1 MKKLVV
7 LLLSLS
13 VLIVV
18 VACGN
23 QSGEQD
29 EETTDEAAEQ
39 QEDNDDQ
46 GASEDMENDSDSTEA
61 GSDGEYLRLGET
73 GVMETILGDY
83 EVTPTSV
90 RYVAEMTEDD
100 PIVNPNSDTF
110 IVIDTIIT
118 NIGDEPMN
126 ADDAISQARLHNMRG
141 GGTGRYKDFVSIDN
155 IEGELAPG
163 ESIEGEILFDL
174 GFEEE
179 YDLSFG
185 STALE
190 SASNVQEWKIYEDE
204 IDSE

>member
-1 MKKLVV
+1 MVF
-7 LLLSLS
+7 
-13 VLIVV
+13 V

-23 QSGEQD
+23 QSDEQD
-29 EETTDEAAEQ
+29 ETTANEPTGQ

-46 GASEDMENDSDSTEA
+46 GLNDDTVNDVEEEDDLDSNETVA
-61 GSDGEYLRLGET
+61 DGEYLRLGET
-73 GVMETILGDY
+73 GVMETIIGDY

-90 RYVAEMTEDD
+90 RYVSEMTEGD

-110 IVIDTIIT
+110 IVIDTMIT

-126 ADDAISQARLHNMRG
+126 ADDAISQARLRNMRG

-163 ESIEGEILFDL
+163 ESIEGEMLFDL

-179 YDLSFG
+179 YELSFG
-185 STALE
+185 SIALE

>member
-1 MKKLVV
+1 MVF
-7 LLLSLS
+7 
-13 VLIVV
+13 V

-23 QSGEQD
+23 QSDEQD
-29 EETTDEAAEQ
+29 ETTANEPTGQ
-39 QEDNDDQ
+39 QEDNDEQ
-46 GASEDMENDSDSTEA
+46 GLSDDTENDVEEEDDLDSTET

-73 GVMETILGDY
+73 GVMETIIGDY

-90 RYVAEMTEDD
+90 RFVAEMTEDD
-100 PIVNPNSDTF
+100 PYITPGGDTF
-110 IVIDTIIT
+110 IIIDAKIT

-126 ADDAISQARLHNMRG
+126 ADDAVSQARLRDMDG
-141 GGTGRYKDFVSIDN
+141 GGTGSHRGNVSIDN

-163 ESIEGEILFDL
+163 ESMEGEILFDL
-174 GFEEE
+174 IFDEE
-179 YDLSFG
+179 YELSFG